1 MEKIINRLINDAVKG
16 VDTYKNSGSTWL
28 IFTENKQWVI
38 ELTKEGVLWYNYNFF
53 NNLFKYVSMDVVDG
67 QHYITKW
74 VENNVIKKVKR
85 TRDANNFAMSVI
97 EDTIEN
103 GVRHTL
109 DIKQNQYFIIEDTI
123 QNGVKDTNKKYC
135 TNIVKVENTIQNGVK
150 HTEYGDWEDGDERL
164 DDIIQ
169 NGVKDTQP
177 LASILGGL
185 DIEETIQNGV
195 KHTRGSVNRGKKIE
209 ETIQNGVKKTVGL
222 DSSEVTPKE
231 IEKVIKETKTPG
243 EDGDIV
249 GVLDFMSDNNTNN
262 LPQLI
267 DDVIENGIKHT
278 HSDGGTQETNVED
291 TIQNGVKETHWVDYS
306 NLRSVEDTIQNG
318 VKETK
323 GINGIHGMNVVIENG
338 IKSIS
343 GQKYVMMAGVE
354 EIIQNGVKET
364 ISGTTADEG
373 IIEDVIERGV
383 KYTVERFTN
392 AKNSETFS
400 KKIED
405 VIQNGIIKT
414 KPMDE
419 WVNTER
425 IVKNVINNNELK
437 EKL

>member
-103 GVRHTL
+103 GVRHTQML
-109 DIKQNQYFIIEDTI
+109 QNLHHHH
-123 QNGVKDTNKKYC
+123 
-135 TNIVKVENTIQNGVK
+135 VENTIQNGVK

-185 DIEETIQNGV
+185 DIEDTIQNGV

>member
-74 VENNVIKKVKR
+74 VENNVVRKVKR

-103 GVRHTL
+103 GVRHTQML
-109 DIKQNQYFIIEDTI
+109 QNLHHHH
-123 QNGVKDTNKKYC
+123 
-135 TNIVKVENTIQNGVK
+135 VENTIQNGVK

-185 DIEETIQNGV
+185 DIEDTIQNGV

>member
-74 VENNVIKKVKR
+74 VENNVVRKVKR

-103 GVRHTL
+103 GVRHTQML
-109 DIKQNQYFIIEDTI
+109 QNLHHHH
-123 QNGVKDTNKKYC
+123 
-135 TNIVKVENTIQNGVK
+135 VENTIQNGVK

-222 DSSEVTPKE
+222 HSSEVTPKE

-267 DDVIENGIKHT
+267 D
-278 HSDGGTQETNVED
+278 
-291 TIQNGVKETHWVDYS
+291 
-306 NLRSVEDTIQNG
+306 
-318 VKETK
+318 
-323 GINGIHGMNVVIENG
+323 VVIENG

-414 KPMDE
+414 KPMDK

>member
-185 DIEETIQNGV
+185 DIEDTIQNGV

-222 DSSEVTPKE
+222 HSSEVTPKE

>member
-67 QHYITKW
+67 QHYISKW
-74 VENNVIKKVKR
+74 VENNVVKKVKR
-85 TRDANNFAMSVI
+85 TRDANNFAMRVI

-103 GVRHTL
+103 GVRHTQML
-109 DIKQNQYFIIEDTI
+109 QNLHHHH
-123 QNGVKDTNKKYC
+123 
-135 TNIVKVENTIQNGVK
+135 VENTIQNGVK

-185 DIEETIQNGV
+185 DIEDTIQNGV

-222 DSSEVTPKE
+222 HSSEVTPKE

-291 TIQNGVKETHWVDYS
+291 TIQNGVKEIHWVDYS

>member
-67 QHYITKW
+67 QHYISKW
-74 VENNVIKKVKR
+74 VENNVVKKVKR
-85 TRDANNFAMSVI
+85 TRDANNFAMRVI

-103 GVRHTL
+103 GVRHTQML
-109 DIKQNQYFIIEDTI
+109 QNLHHHH
-123 QNGVKDTNKKYC
+123 
-135 TNIVKVENTIQNGVK
+135 VENTIQNGVK

-185 DIEETIQNGV
+185 DIEDTIQNGV

-222 DSSEVTPKE
+222 HSSEVTPKE

>member
-123 QNGVKDTNKKYC
+123 QNGVK
-135 TNIVKVENTIQNGVK
+135 

-185 DIEETIQNGV
+185 DIEDTIQNGV

-222 DSSEVTPKE
+222 HSSEVTPKE

-414 KPMDE
+414 KPMDK

>member
-185 DIEETIQNGV
+185 DIEDTIQNGV

>member
-222 DSSEVTPKE
+222 HSSEVTPKE

>member
-1 MEKIINRLINDAVKG
+1 M
-16 VDTYKNSGSTWL
+16 
-28 IFTENKQWVI
+28 
-38 ELTKEGVLWYNYNFF
+38 
-53 NNLFKYVSMDVVDG
+53 
-67 QHYITKW
+67 
-74 VENNVIKKVKR
+74 
-85 TRDANNFAMSVI
+85 
-97 EDTIEN
+97 
-103 GVRHTL
+103 
-109 DIKQNQYFIIEDTI
+109 
-123 QNGVKDTNKKYC
+123 
-135 TNIVKVENTIQNGVK
+135 
-150 HTEYGDWEDGDERL
+150 
-164 DDIIQ
+164 
-169 NGVKDTQP
+169 
-177 LASILGGL
+177 
-185 DIEETIQNGV
+185 

-222 DSSEVTPKE
+222 HSSEVTPKE

-291 TIQNGVKETHWVDYS
+291 TIQNGVKEIHWVDYS

>member
-74 VENNVIKKVKR
+74 VENNVVKKVKR

-103 GVRHTL
+103 GVKHTQML
-109 DIKQNQYFIIEDTI
+109 QNLHHHH
-123 QNGVKDTNKKYC
+123 
-135 TNIVKVENTIQNGVK
+135 VENTIQNGVK

-185 DIEETIQNGV
+185 DIEDTIQNGV

-222 DSSEVTPKE
+222 HSSEVTPKE

-414 KPMDE
+414 KPMDK

>member
-169 NGVKDTQP
+169 NGVKDICNWKGNQ
-177 LASILGGL
+177 
-185 DIEETIQNGV
+185 
-195 KHTRGSVNRGKKIE
+195 
-209 ETIQNGVKKTVGL
+209 
-222 DSSEVTPKE
+222 
-231 IEKVIKETKTPG
+231 
-243 EDGDIV
+243 
-249 GVLDFMSDNNTNN
+249 
-262 LPQLI
+262 
-267 DDVIENGIKHT
+267 
-278 HSDGGTQETNVED
+278 VE
-291 TIQNGVKETHWVDYS
+291 
-306 NLRSVEDTIQNG
+306 
-318 VKETK
+318 
-323 GINGIHGMNVVIENG
+323 
-338 IKSIS
+338 
-343 GQKYVMMAGVE
+343 
-354 EIIQNGVKET
+354 
-364 ISGTTADEG
+364 
-373 IIEDVIERGV
+373 
-383 KYTVERFTN
+383 
-392 AKNSETFS
+392 
-400 KKIED
+400 
-405 VIQNGIIKT
+405 
-414 KPMDE
+414 
-419 WVNTER
+419 
-425 IVKNVINNNELK
+425 
-437 EKL
+437 

>member
-103 GVRHTL
+103 GVRHTQML
-109 DIKQNQYFIIEDTI
+109 QNLHHHH
-123 QNGVKDTNKKYC
+123 
-135 TNIVKVENTIQNGVK
+135 VENTIQNGVK

-222 DSSEVTPKE
+222 HSSEVTPKE

-291 TIQNGVKETHWVDYS
+291 TIQNGVKEIHWVDYS